1 MAGGP
6 PPRAR
11 LSLWFGGV
19 KRFRDISSVGW
30 RLPAVFHDRLTPAN
44 TQLRTADSESVQVKI
59 SSHFPPGRDR
69 QGFQID
75 LHPSSTHRYARR
87 LLIFYSGSGNYLS
100 SCGSEITALDRTILP
115 LFLFRSSSTAFSH
128 IEPNASKTIP
138 GRIRKMLWFL
148 PVVPFLFRRWLRRS
162 SALADQDVRRES

>member
-1 MAGGP
+1 MGAFRITGRSTMSFREWMERNNVSIKSSKKYSAAIYGAI
-6 PPRAR
+6 PRMGLGHVPEGKGIEAFEDFLLRVRADESFRFAVRKRVEHR
-11 LSLWFGGV
+11 LSV
-19 KRFRDISSVGW
+19 KAHLF
-30 RLPAVFHDRLTPAN
+30 
-44 TQLRTADSESVQVKI
+44 
-59 SSHFPPGRDR
+59 
-69 QGFQID
+69 
-75 LHPSSTHRYARR
+75 
-87 LLIFYSGSGNYLS
+87 FYSGRGNYLS

-115 LFLFRSSSTAFSH
+115 LFLFRSSSTASSH